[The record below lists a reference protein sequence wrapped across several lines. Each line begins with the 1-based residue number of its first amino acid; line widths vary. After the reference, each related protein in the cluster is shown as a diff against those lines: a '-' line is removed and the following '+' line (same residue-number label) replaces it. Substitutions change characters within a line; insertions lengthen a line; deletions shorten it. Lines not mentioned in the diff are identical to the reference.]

1 MPRLLRLMAA
11 KEALIPFFPRRTRR
25 SSPRGGRS
33 TLTTSAPRSARKA
46 AQYGPAMTR
55 ERSRTR
61 MPSSRLM
68 TGSPCSLSLRY
79 GCTRCRISKGSRPCR
94 RPSLARSRLRPPE
107 LRAGAVVLDGQLPRL
122 DHETA
127 GRHRGDDLGGTLR
140 LPEHEVGAR
149 ARMETIVGQ
158 AEEPRGIRGEHGED
172 IGDVALGAHVA
183 GGSDKITHEGEIAR
197 A

>member
-61 MPSSRLM
+61 MPSRRLM
-68 TGSPCSLSLRY
+68 TGSPCSLSLRC
-79 GCTRCRISKGSRPCR
+79 GCTRCRICEGRPCR
-94 RPSLARSRLRPPE
+94 PQSLARSRLRPPE

-127 GRHRGDDLGGTLR
+127 GRHGGDDLGGALG

-149 ARMETIVGQ
+149 AGVETVVGQ
-158 AEEPRGIRGEHGED
+158 AEETRGIRGEHGED
-172 IGDVALGAHVA
+172 VGDVALGAHMA
-183 GGSDKITHEGEIAR
+183 GGRDEIT
-197 A
+197 